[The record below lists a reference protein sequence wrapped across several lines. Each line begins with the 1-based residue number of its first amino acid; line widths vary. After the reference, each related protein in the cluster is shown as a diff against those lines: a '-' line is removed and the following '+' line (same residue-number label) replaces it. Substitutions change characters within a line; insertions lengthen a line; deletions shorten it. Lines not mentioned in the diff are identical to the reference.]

1 MDKEALAEVDDII
14 SLLSKEYQSKI
25 PKKLKEF
32 IKKNKDSLYKS
43 NITELPRDI
52 SGLKKDT
59 VVMLGMIYDKYLY
72 DEKID
77 LELAEE
83 INQSTEEVQ
92 NVEIRPKKNKK
103 LTVKKESIF
112 ARIIN
117 FFKSL
122 GNTKE
127 K

>member
-14 SLLSKEYQSKI
+14 GLLSKEYQSKI

-32 IKKNKDSLYKS
+32 IKKNKDSLYQS

-77 LELAEE
+77 SELTEE
-83 INQSTEEVQ
+83 IKQSTEEVQ

-103 LTVKKESIF
+103 LAVKKESIF

>member
-83 INQSTEEVQ
+83 IKQSTEEVQ

>member
-14 SLLSKEYQSKI
+14 GLLSKEYQSKI

-32 IKKNKDSLYKS
+32 IKKNKDSLYQS

-77 LELAEE
+77 SELTEE
-83 INQSTEEVQ
+83 IKQSTEEVQ
-92 NVEIRPKKNKK
+92 NVEIRHKKNKK
-103 LTVKKESIF
+103 LAIKKESIF

>member
-14 SLLSKEYQSKI
+14 GLLSKEYQSKI

-32 IKKNKDSLYKS
+32 IKKNKDSLYQS

-77 LELAEE
+77 SELTEE
-83 INQSTEEVQ
+83 IKQSTEEVQ

-103 LTVKKESIF
+103 LVIKKESIF

>member
-59 VVMLGMIYDKYLY
+59 VVMLGMIYDKYIY
-72 DEKID
+72 DKFDMNPDID
-77 LELAEE
+77 RPYIMYGSGTYNITTIDTNTCAVDAE
-83 INQSTEEVQ
+83 TD
-92 NVEIRPKKNKK
+92 
-103 LTVKKESIF
+103 
-112 ARIIN
+112 
-117 FFKSL
+117 
-122 GNTKE
+122 
-127 K
+127 

>member
-14 SLLSKEYQSKI
+14 GLLSKEYQSKI

-32 IKKNKDSLYKS
+32 IKKNKDSLYQS

-77 LELAEE
+77 SELTEE
-83 INQSTEEVQ
+83 IKQSTEEVQ

-103 LTVKKESIF
+103 LAIKKESIF

>member
-83 INQSTEEVQ
+83 IKQSTEEVQ

-112 ARIIN
+112 VRIIN

>member
-14 SLLSKEYQSKI
+14 GLLSKEYQSKI

-32 IKKNKDSLYKS
+32 IKKNKDSLYQS

-77 LELAEE
+77 SELTEE
-83 INQSTEEVQ
+83 IKQSTEEVQ
-92 NVEIRPKKNKK
+92 NVEIRPKKSKK
-103 LTVKKESIF
+103 LAVKKESIF

>member
-14 SLLSKEYQSKI
+14 GLLSKEYQSKI

-32 IKKNKDSLYKS
+32 IKKNKDSLYQS

-77 LELAEE
+77 SELTEE
-83 INQSTEEVQ
+83 IKQSTEEVQ

-103 LTVKKESIF
+103 LAIKKESIF
-112 ARIIN
+112 VRIIN

>member
-1 MDKEALAEVDDII
+1 VDKEALAEVDDII
-14 SLLSKEYQSKI
+14 GLLSKEYQSKI

-32 IKKNKDSLYKS
+32 IKKNKDSLYQS

-77 LELAEE
+77 SELTEE
-83 INQSTEEVQ
+83 IKQSTEEVQ

-103 LTVKKESIF
+103 LAIKKESIF

>member
-14 SLLSKEYQSKI
+14 GLLSKEYQSKI

-32 IKKNKDSLYKS
+32 IKKNKDSLYQS

-77 LELAEE
+77 SELTEE
-83 INQSTEEVQ
+83 IKQSTEEVQ

-103 LTVKKESIF
+103 LAVKKESIF

-122 GNTKE
+122 GSTKE